1 MSGTVKIGLTA
12 DTFGHSGCIFEQNVP
27 MPEVHQGVGQK
38 REGHLFAIEL
48 LGCYT
53 VSGR

>member
-1 MSGTVKIGLTA
+1 LP
-12 DTFGHSGCIFEQNVP
+12 D
-27 MPEVHQGVGQK
+27 VHQGVGQK
-38 REGHLFAIEL
+38 REGHLFAMEL